1 MRRGCKVEQAAHQD
15 GLQLPV
21 TLQYLLKQEC
31 RFEKFAFLAARDFW
45 EWKLKPSTTMTTT
58 QKLKPHSKFAP
69 NCLLWLFYLCLSVR
83 IIFSCVNCTIFR
95 AD

>member
-1 MRRGCKVEQAAHQD
+1 MQRGCKVEQAAHQD

-21 TLQYLLKQEC
+21 TTQCLLKQEC
-31 RFEKFAFLAARDFW
+31 RFEKLAFLAARDFW
-45 EWKLKPSTTMTTT
+45 EWKLKQLTAMTTT

-69 NCLLWLFYLCLSVR
+69 NCQLWLFSLCLTIR
-83 IIFSCVNCTIFR
+83 IIFSCVKGAILR